1 MAWLENTPAARVRPF
16 TCKKRALLRISVN
29 NAFTNLALS
38 VKNESPILAKV
49 PFFVVDIDVITTS
62 NCLLLTTVPS
72 SIFNVSSISYVLS
85 TPQSPLSARIATD
98 GNRCP
103 LIFV

>member
-1 MAWLENTPAARVRPF
+1 MGRPP
-16 TCKKRALLRISVN
+16 LPGYILN
-29 NAFTNLALS
+29 GLALKHPGGKS
-38 VKNESPILAKV
+38 ATVYLQETCLFAHFYETPILAKV
-49 PFFVVDIDVITTS
+49 PFFVDVDEIVIS
-62 NCLLLTTVPS
+62 NCLLLMTVPS

-98 GNRCP
+98 GNSCH

>member
-29 NAFTNLALS
+29 NAFTNLVSS
-38 VKNESPILAKV
+38 VKNETPILAKV
-49 PFFVVDIDVITTS
+49 PFFVDVDEIVIS
-62 NCLLLTTVPS
+62 NCLLLMTVPS

-98 GNRCP
+98 GNSCH